1 MKSYYYCPKYR
12 KLTQAMKIIA
22 LNLYNSDGIIE
33 FTDKKPWENIEF
45 FQNSKVYFY
54 DAVDMFPEVHPYIS
68 INNDFSNAQND
79 DLEKIDFS
87 KLADRCFLLKQNNI
101 EIVFERGSQCSFPV
115 IDETMHIIMRDA
127 EIKNKDSFST
137 ALYKNLLQHSIY
149 RYLLEKKRLSAY
161 SLTHRIA
168 SELNET
174 HIGAKKGQKVTTK
187 KSIEM
192 KEKILKLSRDFNGDM
207 RDIELMKELNI
218 ARNTYYKYKRELHN
232 EKHNQE

>member
-1 MKSYYYCPKYR
+1 
-12 KLTQAMKIIA
+12 MKIIA
-22 LNLYNSDGIIE
+22 LNLYNSDGILE

-54 DAVDMFPEVHPYIS
+54 DAVDMFPEIHPYIS
-68 INNDFSNAQND
+68 INNDFSDAQND
-79 DLEKIDFS
+79 DIEKIDFS
-87 KLADRCFLLKQNNI
+87 ELADRCFLLKQHNI
-101 EIVFERGSQCSFPV
+101 EVVFERGSQCSLSS
-115 IDETMHIIMRDA
+115 IDETMQII
-127 EIKNKDSFST
+127 IKESNDKEFFLSN
-137 ALYKNLLQHSIY
+137 LYKKMVEHSLY
-149 RYLLEKKRLSAY
+149 QYLLEKKRLSAY